1 MAPTRASRGDGE
13 KGIRGDMGPQTE
25 PLGPVRV
32 CWGGGARKRGEKAAR
47 EASVIGCC
55 SFSARGEII
64 LNTDTQ

>member
-32 CWGGGARKRGEKAAR
+32 CWGGGGEKKGGK
-47 EASVIGCC
+47 S
-55 SFSARGEII
+55 SPRGQCNRM
-64 LNTDTQ
+64 LQLFCKR